1 MTDSSTSGGS
11 GNVSTTT
18 TPKED
23 EFGSFSIATDK
34 VLINPNTKVGK
45 VLFDKLAKSDIKPD
59 DRLKGKSS
67 EGEKFRK
74 LIKSLQAKGNFEG
87 ILTFI
92 DSNGKKHDLANA
104 PENTSI
110 AEMINHV
117 NENVWN
123 FDNTHAGTGTIIKL
137 SDKPKTSDDDKKMLR
152 AAIDIRAKNQ
162 ILRTFISQILDPD
175 FYSTLVSKSTN
186 QAKLIRIDTDNNR
199 DKVIDGNILLLL
211 IAVQICPSTLSM
223 VANIK
228 AKAKAL
234 TLADND
240 HDVSQVIGKYEDLI
254 ERVFSHNGKRWD
266 EEITVLFNVL
276 QTCEDDQFVTAIKSK
291 EIEYLAGKFTDI
303 HHLTAFA
310 IAIYTNLEAK
320 QMWMRPD
327 KKSIQIAALMT
338 QVETLKQN
346 IASGN
351 SGAAYTTDSSQGQSG
366 GSFQRKELAVWRYTH
381 TGCDHVNKDGK
392 DWYWCDHES
401 HKRDPKCTS
410 GLYCATHGKGHPE
423 HDHASWIIYKKSN
436 SFGKRKNDSSNPSSG
451 TSKPGTSS
459 ISLNEKLKSALLT
472 RTSCTAADIEALSSE
487 GF

>member
-175 FYSTLVSKSTN
+175 FYSTLV
-186 QAKLIRIDTDNNR
+186 R
-199 DKVIDGNILLLL
+199 
-211 IAVQICPSTLSM
+211 
-223 VANIK
+223 
-228 AKAKAL
+228 
-234 TLADND
+234 
-240 HDVSQVIGKYEDLI
+240 E
-254 ERVFSHNGKRWD
+254 
-266 EEITVLFNVL
+266 
-276 QTCEDDQFVTAIKSK
+276 
-291 EIEYLAGKFTDI
+291 
-303 HHLTAFA
+303 
-310 IAIYTNLEAK
+310 
-320 QMWMRPD
+320 MR
-327 KKSIQIAALMT
+327 
-338 QVETLKQN
+338 
-346 IASGN
+346 
-351 SGAAYTTDSSQGQSG
+351 
-366 GSFQRKELAVWRYTH
+366 
-381 TGCDHVNKDGK
+381 
-392 DWYWCDHES
+392 
-401 HKRDPKCTS
+401 
-410 GLYCATHGKGHPE
+410 
-423 HDHASWIIYKKSN
+423 
-436 SFGKRKNDSSNPSSG
+436 
-451 TSKPGTSS
+451 
-459 ISLNEKLKSALLT
+459 
-472 RTSCTAADIEALSSE
+472 
-487 GF
+487 